1 MFKFNGK
8 LVTDVLEYDGIYH
21 FYNANGWVIG
31 RVTNEFDKFESKEQE
46 LKAIA
51 QEYGDK
57 GEVC

>member
-1 MFKFNGK
+1 MFRFNGK
-8 LVTDVLEYDGIYH
+8 LVADVLEYDGIYH

-31 RVTNEFDKFESKEQE
+31 RVANEFDKFESREQE

-51 QEYGDK
+51 QEFGDK

>member
-1 MFKFNGK
+1 MFKYQCK
-8 LVTDVLEYDGIYH
+8 QVVEVIEYDGIYH
-21 FYNANGWVIG
+21 FYNSSGWVVG
-31 RVTNEFDKFESKEQE
+31 RVANEFDKFDSHDLE